1 MATNKTTAKR
11 VKLKAF
17 HDTPRD
23 FHADYILLPLGY
35 SYNREFLNVSEG
47 DLMRMGDGKVF
58 PVLRTGILSLRNP
71 ATEGLCFARYGIT
84 LRSAQRVWKTNA
96 FAQGYGKDALSDE
109 ECLIVIYG
117 KKEDEQ

>member
-1 MATNKTTAKR
+1 
-11 VKLKAF
+11 
-17 HDTPRD
+17 
-23 FHADYILLPLGY
+23 
-35 SYNREFLNVSEG
+35 
-47 DLMRMGDGKVF
+47 MRMGDGKVF

-109 ECLIVIYG
+109 ECLIVVYG
-117 KKEDEQ
+117 KEDER

>member
-1 MATNKTTAKR
+1 MEINKKNTKR
-11 VKLKAF
+11 IKLKAF

-35 SYNREFLNVSEG
+35 SYNREFLEAMEG
-47 DLMRMGDGKVF
+47 SLIKFGDGKIY
-58 PVLRTGILSLRNP
+58 PLLRAGALSLKNP

-84 LRSAQRVWKTNA
+84 LRKALQIWCANA
-96 FAQGYGKDALSDE
+96 LAQGYGKNAVSDE

-117 KKEDEQ
+117 KEEK